1 MNDLDDEDAPVIL
14 AYLLSTSNC
23 NYIHGLPLVPSV
35 SGRRITLQLTAFAS
49 FLPFHVMFDEI
60 EETLF
65 GAYDAEAI
73 SLQRILPT
81 ARQAIR
87 EDGTELLNVVRL
99 RPPQVI
105 GYLVRSPYASQT
117 WTPATVDQIKWLNLF
132 WRWAE
137 AGEPSYYAARFF
149 LVPTTTCMLR
159 PIDPVFDPQDDATEL
174 THPLEALGIPVID
187 PRFEQVTRSTVPG
200 LQTTSNIYCLL
211 RALSP
216 STLRYVNLSERD
228 CRTLCAYLLRHL
240 PRVVEEDGPIH
251 QDPSLFNCFKSLPI
265 FPVILISEDGQLTTS
280 RGSIPV
286 THHVRGVNPLEVPII
301 PQLNKLVHINLN
313 LVNIELLKYLDSP
326 FLEPL
331 TPNDMQKL
339 MLEYFTSQSPEMRLA
354 FVKYLSELAV
364 PPREII
370 HSLKSMRFMLASNG
384 TSQTPEHLIDPRSP
398 IAALFSAPSHRLPS
412 LTHPTFARLSELLSE
427 LNLFGTRLS
436 IGIVKECIRSLDI
449 GRCHDPEGV
458 ARCLISLLNDV
469 QPNGYRSLDL
479 SFLSLTSNWI
489 PTTRGLKSPMDSRDF
504 LSHEG
509 KTDLFDEA
517 MPLVNS
523 DVAIGPH
530 LRCIF
535 GWNTGV
541 SVEVMSKQVTEVLN
555 SNASL
560 ETQYRKVYAVVQEL
574 GTRNLEDEQFSF
586 LRRTLSH
593 KKWVPTHSRTL
604 ETVEFALLG
613 EDDIPEAGF
622 HSITFDSIRYPQVRL
637 FLSIMGCV
645 ERCVIAFD
653 PPFLS
658 FSDEVRI
665 RPTKETIFKR
675 LATLYR
681 SQSTQ
686 TTSDQFIYA
695 IVKLLAWLPILDPDE
710 RNKIY
715 VPDEKGLLWPYDSI
729 YFNDVGAR
737 ACLHDLES
745 GSLAHS
751 AISPDL
757 ASDLGLLRLGLVG
770 FQNQTNIDNIDLVF
784 AVRARLEDYK
794 DRRLL
799 LDIISVASDACATE
813 VNILLD
819 DAWGPTEA
827 LLSPRCDEL
836 QRSSTLVVQY
846 NGNFTQSDLMQML
859 HYCSPQR
866 INKQLVGRYGHGVLT
881 IFHITEV

>member
-1 MNDLDDEDAPVIL
+1 LDDEDARVIL

-87 EDGTELLNVVRL
+87 EYGTELLNVVRL

-137 AGEPSYYAARFF
+137 AGELSYYAARFF

-187 PRFEQVTRSTVPG
+187 PRFEQVTRSTIPS
-200 LQTTSNIYCLL
+200 LQTTSNIYRLL

-240 PRVVEEDGPIH
+240 PRVVEEDESIN

-301 PQLNKLVHINLN
+301 PQLNKLVYINLN
-313 LVNIELLKYLDSP
+313 LVNIELLKYLNSP

-370 HSLKSMRFMLASNG
+370 HSLKFMRFMLASNG
-384 TSQTPEHLIDPRSP
+384 TSQTPEHLIDPRSS

-412 LTHPTFARLSELLSE
+412 STHPTFARLSELLSE

-436 IGIVKECIRSLDI
+436 IDIIKECVRSLDI

-535 GWNTGV
+535 GWNKGV

-586 LRRTLSH
+586 LRRTLNH
-593 KKWVPTHSRTL
+593 KKWVPTHSKTL

-622 HSITFDSIRYPQVRL
+622 HSITFNSIRYPQVRS

-653 PPFLS
+653 PPFL
-658 FSDEVRI
+658 
-665 RPTKETIFKR
+665 P
-675 LATLYR
+675 L
-681 SQSTQ
+681 
-686 TTSDQFIYA
+686 
-695 IVKLLAWLPILDPDE
+695 
-710 RNKIY
+710 
-715 VPDEKGLLWPYDSI
+715 
-729 YFNDVGAR
+729 
-737 ACLHDLES
+737 
-745 GSLAHS
+745 
-751 AISPDL
+751 
-757 ASDLGLLRLGLVG
+757 
-770 FQNQTNIDNIDLVF
+770 
-784 AVRARLEDYK
+784 
-794 DRRLL
+794 
-799 LDIISVASDACATE
+799 
-813 VNILLD
+813 
-819 DAWGPTEA
+819 
-827 LLSPRCDEL
+827 
-836 QRSSTLVVQY
+836 
-846 NGNFTQSDLMQML
+846 
-859 HYCSPQR
+859 
-866 INKQLVGRYGHGVLT
+866 
-881 IFHITEV
+881 